1 MKLTRDMAGVTR
13 ALSPLDGNDKNDANG
28 DKDDRTSLPKFYDY
42 TYEYLKKLGIKEI

>member
-28 DKDDRTSLPKFYDY
+28 DKDDASDAATADNNS
-42 TYEYLKKLGIKEI
+42 